1 VEKNNFMKGKK
12 GPENSSFKYRG
23 VRQRTWGKW
32 VVEICEPM
40 GKRLWL
46 GNFEN
51 AVDVVLSYDK
61 VAREMYGSC
70 ARLNFPDDCLA
81 TTSSSICLT
90 ETPAY
95 SDSATTSNYSE
106 AFVAEDINV
115 MVGNVMAVSTASMT
129 AACKLLLHTFISSAT
144 EALEQFDVVAKS
156 KNAGVAVK
164 QMLDAVMTEQ

>member
-1 VEKNNFMKGKK
+1 MKGKK

-51 AVDVVLSYDK
+51 TVDVALSYDK

-70 ARLNFPDDCLA
+70 AR
-81 TTSSSICLT
+81 
-90 ETPAY
+90 
-95 SDSATTSNYSE
+95 
-106 AFVAEDINV
+106 
-115 MVGNVMAVSTASMT
+115 
-129 AACKLLLHTFISSAT
+129 TFISSAT

-164 QMLDAVMTEQ
+164 QMLDAVVTE